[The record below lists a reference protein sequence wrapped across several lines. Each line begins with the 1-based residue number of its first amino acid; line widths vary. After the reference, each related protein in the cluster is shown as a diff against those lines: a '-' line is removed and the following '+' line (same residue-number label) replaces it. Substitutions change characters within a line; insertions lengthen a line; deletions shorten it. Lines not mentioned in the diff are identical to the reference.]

1 MDLVIATRNNG
12 KLREIK
18 AMLKGTRIRVLSLD
32 DFPGCPEVVEDKETF
47 RENALKKARAVA
59 EYTGKIALADDSGL
73 SVDALGGAPGVYS
86 ARFSGPGADDLKN
99 NRKLLRMMKDVPDE
113 RRGAQFVCVMAL
125 VGRGQSTGFGTEKT
139 VKGIVRGRITRE
151 MRGPRGFGYDPL
163 FYYSPKGM
171 TFAQMGPEEKNR
183 VSHRARA
190 LAKIKDIINKM
201 QLPHSWGRS

>member
-12 KLREIK
+12 KLREIQ
-18 AMLKGTRIRVLSLD
+18 AILKGARIRVLSLD
-32 DFPGCPEVVEDKETF
+32 DFPGCPEVIEDGKTF

-59 EYTGKIALADDSGL
+59 EYTGKTALADDSGL
-73 SVDALGGAPGVYS
+73 SVDALDGAPGVYS

-113 RRGAQFVCVMAL
+113 RRGAEFVCVMAL
-125 VGRGQSTGFGTEKT
+125 AGPPGSEIKEKT
-139 VKGIVRGRITRE
+139 VKGVVRGRITRE

-163 FYYSPKGM
+163 FYYSPKKA
-171 TFAQMGPEEKNR
+171 TFAEMGPIDKNR

-190 LAKIKDIINKM
+190 LAKVKDIINEM
-201 QLPHSWGRS
+201 

>member
-12 KLREIK
+12 KLKEIR

-32 DFPGCPEVVEDKETF
+32 DFHGCPDVIEDGKTF

-59 EYTGKIALADDSGL
+59 EYTGKTALADDSGL
-73 SVDALGGAPGVYS
+73 SVDALDGAPGVYS

-99 NRKLLRMMKDVPDE
+99 NRKLLRMMKDVPDGG
-113 RRGAQFVCVMAL
+113 RGAEFVCVMAL
-125 VGRGQSTGFGTEKT
+125 AGPKGSGVKERT
-139 VKGIVRGRITRE
+139 VKGVVRGRITRG
-151 MRGPRGFGYDPL
+151 MRGPGGFGYDPL

-171 TFAQMGPEEKNR
+171 TFAEMGPEEKNR

-190 LAKIKDIINKM
+190 LMKIKALFKT
-201 QLPHSWGRS
+201 R

>member
-1 MDLVIATRNNG
+1 MELVIATRNNG

-32 DFPGCPEVVEDKETF
+32 DFPGCPDVIEDGKTF

-59 EYTGKIALADDSGL
+59 EYTGKTALADDSGL
-73 SVDALGGAPGVYS
+73 SVDALDGAPGVYS

-113 RRGAQFVCVMAL
+113 KRGAEFVCVMAL
-125 VGRGQSTGFGTEKT
+125 AGKGVKEKT
-139 VKGIVRGRITRE
+139 VKGIVRGRIMRE

-163 FYYSPKGM
+163 FYYSPKRM
-171 TFAQMGPEEKNR
+171 TFAEMGPEEKNR

-190 LAKIKDIINKM
+190 LAKIKALFKTE
-201 QLPHSWGRS
+201 

>member
-99 NRKLLRMMKDVPDE
+99 NRKLLRMSKED
-113 RRGAQFVCVMAL
+113 GIAL
-125 VGRGQSTGFGTEKT
+125 
-139 VKGIVRGRITRE
+139 
-151 MRGPRGFGYDPL
+151 
-163 FYYSPKGM
+163 
-171 TFAQMGPEEKNR
+171 EE
-183 VSHRARA
+183 S
-190 LAKIKDIINKM
+190 
-201 QLPHSWGRS
+201 GE